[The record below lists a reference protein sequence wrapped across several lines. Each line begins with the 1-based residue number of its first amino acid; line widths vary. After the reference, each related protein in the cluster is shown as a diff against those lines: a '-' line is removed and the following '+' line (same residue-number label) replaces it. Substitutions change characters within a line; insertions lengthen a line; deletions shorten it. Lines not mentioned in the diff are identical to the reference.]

1 MVILTPLDA
10 IKSDE
15 FIIFGPEFDEKFAE
29 IVHAIHLTFTEKLGI
44 YSWSSGMVSP
54 RL

>member
-1 MVILTPLDA
+1 MVILSPLDA

-15 FIIFGPEFDEKFAE
+15 FIIFGPKYDEKFAE
-29 IVHAIHLTFTEKLGI
+29 IVHAIHLTFTEHLGI
-44 YSWSSGMVSP
+44 YSWSSGKVSP

>member
-10 IKSDE
+10 VKSDE

-44 YSWSSGMVSP
+44 YSWSSGMASP